1 MRTGRPTK
9 YKKEYCEEIIAF
21 FGVDKT
27 RKEVKAVIT
36 GKNEYEKTEYE
47 TVPNDLPTFAKF
59 ARKIG
64 VNGDT
69 LVKWAKKNKD
79 FTAAYNMAKELQKE
93 FLVDN
98 GLAGLYP
105 PASFIFTAK
114 NVTDMRDKTETD
126 ITSGG
131 KKIQPILGG
140 ASKKS
145 I

>member
-1 MRTGRPTK
+1 MARPTK
-9 YKKEYCEEIIAF
+9 YKGSYCKEIVQF
-21 FGVDKT
+21 FAIPKSERV
-27 RKEVKAVIT
+27 VKSVIT
-36 GKNEYEKTEYE
+36 GKNDYERTDYE
-47 TVPNDLPTFAKF
+47 SKPNELPTFAKF

-69 LVKWAKKNKD
+69 IVAWTKKHKK
-79 FTAAYNMAKELQKE
+79 FSAAYNMAKELQKE

-114 NVTDMRDKTETD
+114 NVTDMKDKTETD

-131 KKIQPILGG
+131 KPIPLLNNVR
-140 ASKKS
+140 KK
-145 I
+145 